1 MAGVIHDIGKIS
13 IPAEILSKPT
23 KLTDIELQ
31 LIHVHSQVGY
41 DILNE
46 IEFLWPIAQIVLQ
59 HHERMDGSGYPNGIK
74 GDEILIESRILA
86 VTDVVEAIASNRPYR
101 PAQGLDVALEEISMN
116 RGILYDAD
124 VVDACL
130 RLFNEKGFRFE

>member
-1 MAGVIHDIGKIS
+1 
-13 IPAEILSKPT
+13 
-23 KLTDIELQ
+23 
-31 LIHVHSQVGY
+31 
-41 DILNE
+41 
-46 IEFLWPIAQIVLQ
+46 
-59 HHERMDGSGYPNGIK
+59 MDGSGYPNGIK